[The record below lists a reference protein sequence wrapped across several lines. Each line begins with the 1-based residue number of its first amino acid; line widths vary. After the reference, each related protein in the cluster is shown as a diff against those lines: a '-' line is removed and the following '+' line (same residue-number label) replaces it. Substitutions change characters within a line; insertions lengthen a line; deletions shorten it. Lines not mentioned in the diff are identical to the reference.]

1 MEYSLSIVNGKRE
14 INETNDNI
22 DVEIHLKD
30 GSLYSATLFSMENI
44 TEIMESYKNTGEC
57 LNGAFF
63 WASDMIIIQNFKL
76 ETINNIIKELVES
89 GEYKY
94 ACSKIN

>member
-30 GSLYSATLFSMENI
+30 GSVYSATLFSMENI
-44 TEIMESYKNTGEC
+44 TEIMESYQNTGEC